1 MVHLFSVAHP
11 RSWHVPGLPINSAI
25 SQTCIDRL
33 CHSDR
38 AQRSLIAQIWTADG
52 YNLERG
58 RCLGEM
64 SAIFR
69 QSLSLSFRFF
79 TLPLPYM
86 IWHYGYTT
94 RATPFDILINIKV
107 LQYWLTLWRIQSPH
121 SPCGHHVGCIV
132 INSAMSYYPAS
143 ISMHPSTPE
152 DYWLLVGTTLPT
164 VSYGIHKVTTEFWA
178 FPDVRDHA
186 YTDLSIS
193 QSFVLSFL
201 RADIHQSQAVTTL
214 CRLKVDAV
222 VPTCSK

>member
-1 MVHLFSVAHP
+1 MVHLFSVARP

-25 SQTCIDRL
+25 SQTCINRL

-38 AQRSLIAQIWTADG
+38 AQCSPIAQIWTADG

-64 SAIFR
+64 SAIFC
-69 QSLSLSFRFF
+69 QSLSSSFRFL

-94 RATPFDILINIKV
+94 HATPFDILINIKV

-143 ISMHPSTPE
+143 ISTHPSTPE

-164 VSYGIHKVTTEFWA
+164 VSYGMYKVTTEFLA
-178 FPDVRDHA
+178 FPDAVETKIRVII
-186 YTDLSIS
+186 LQCLEIIQIIS
-193 QSFVLSFL
+193 
-201 RADIHQSQAVTTL
+201 
-214 CRLKVDAV
+214 
-222 VPTCSK
+222 PTSLEHCVGASEN